1 MFVMETVFKE
11 FSIGMLY
18 VVYFICSSI
27 LFLTIVLL
35 ESNTSIPF
43 LTFIAGLIAIFLCF
57 LSCWDMIAVGI
68 RKHTVLGVILA
79 IVTLFLFLGLIFDF
93 IQAIV

>member
-1 MFVMETVFKE
+1 METVFKE
-11 FSIGMLY
+11 FSMGMLY
-18 VVYFICSSI
+18 VVYFICTAV

-35 ESNTSIPF
+35 ESSTRLAF
-43 LTFIAGLIAIFLCF
+43 LTFLAGLIAIFLCF

-68 RKHTVLGVILA
+68 RKHTVLGVILS
-79 IVTLFLFLGLIFDF
+79 ILTLFLFLGLIFDF